1 MPLAHDGNNTFVEY
15 DGSPRRFGVASNDD
29 FDYYPTQ
36 ANYKY
41 SVAFSSPPPPPL
53 QSSSIGVNG
62 HYSSPSPPR
71 PGFPQRIVS
80 FDQPAQQQQQLQLLS
95 KSYSFEDQQI
105 LASAFATQQQTTST
119 LIPTTFIN
127 TSSAYEQLPSPPATI
142 LPQEKAPHSTIEEEP
157 ELIVDALSLH
167 EQDDEMYNDNED
179 EYDDEVEGD
188 EYYDEEDEA
197 IQEQLNV
204 STMSVMMPEICSEQE
219 KPPSEAMISSTASA
233 FDITSPTENLP
244 TSTFD
249 YLYEFSETRKVLEE
263 FFKCPDDKI
272 KEFEKFSDFNESDD
286 SLVSLLYHLL
296 ISSRD
301 MHNAIH
307 NGNHVKSLLIF
318 LSLALSVRSSSNAII
333 LHSISFLSRFFHFIQ
348 SVSRTSKLP

>member
-1 MPLAHDGNNTFVEY
+1 MFKMIARNFFMKHHYGKNSLTHPLFYFYFTLPLRFMPLAYDKNNTFVEY

-29 FDYYPTQ
+29 FDFYPTQ

-41 SVAFSSPPPPPL
+41 SAAFNSPPPPPL
-53 QSSSIGVNG
+53 QSSSNGV
-62 HYSSPSPPR
+62 YSSPSPPR

-80 FDQPAQQQQQLQLLS
+80 FDQPAQQQQQLQHLS
-95 KSYSFEDQQI
+95 KSYSFDDQQI
-105 LASAFATQQQTTST
+105 LSSAFATQQQTTST

-127 TSSAYEQLPSPPATI
+127 TSSAYELLSSPATI

-157 ELIVDALSLH
+157 EIIVDTLN
-167 EQDDEMYNDNED
+167 EQDEIYED
-179 EYDDEVEGD
+179 EDDDEDGIEGD
-188 EYYDEEDEA
+188 EYYEEEDDG
-197 IQEQLNV
+197 IQEQLKV
-204 STMSVMMPEICSEQE
+204 STMTVMPEICSELE
-219 KPPSEAMISSTASA
+219 KPPSEVMISSTASA

-286 SLVSLLYHLL
+286 SLVSLLYHHL
-296 ISSRD
+296 IS
-301 MHNAIH
+301 
-307 NGNHVKSLLIF
+307 
-318 LSLALSVRSSSNAII
+318 
-333 LHSISFLSRFFHFIQ
+333 
-348 SVSRTSKLP
+348 